1 MLDFSAHR
9 RRVASD
15 QQQKAYNRWIDD
27 MNREASKHDMFSGL
41 FNLVSMWNPVVGIGL
56 DVINR
61 GIQQHNMP
69 DDFDTSGY
77 LYTSSGAD
85 EDYSQGSKDALTELQ
100 AHMYGSL
107 MKHLGTSVTYHGMKG
122 FSNWGFGPEQVAS
135 GTSTTAPLSQG
146 LPISGSPPPPT
157 VPGILPREV
166 QPVPDSGGF
175 EFPDIIPEWEP
186 EWPDFI
192 PRFPKIPGIQNP
204 WMEGVS

>member
-122 FSNWGFGPEQVAS
+122 FGEYMSNWGFGPEQVA
-135 GTSTTAPLSQG
+135 GGAKVTTELSQG
-146 LPISGSPPPPT
+146 LPMVGSPPPPSMA
-157 VPGILPREV
+157 GILPREV
-166 QPVPDSGGF
+166 QSVPTSGGWDF
-175 EFPDIIPEWEP
+175 P
-186 EWPDFI
+186 EWPDSV
-192 PRFPKIPGIQNP
+192 PRSSESPGVQNP